1 MKTEGRCGMKE
12 RGKGVKGG
20 KAECNKGKREGNKET
35 GTKWDEG
42 KRAASKEKRKRLT
55 KGTEVVAFLP

>member
-1 MKTEGRCGMKE
+1 MKE

-20 KAECNKGKREGNKET
+20 RRSAIKGKREGNKET